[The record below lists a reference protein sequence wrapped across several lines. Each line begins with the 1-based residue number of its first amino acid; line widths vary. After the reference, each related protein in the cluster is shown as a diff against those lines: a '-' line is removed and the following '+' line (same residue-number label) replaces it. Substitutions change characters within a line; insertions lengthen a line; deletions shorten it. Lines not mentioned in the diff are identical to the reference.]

1 MADALLYGDTAAE
14 RADDATVA
22 RGRAGD
28 GSIAIRISAL
38 LTTLRIDC
46 MCSTVSSVDREFW
59 RNVTEQGGYA
69 KAMLGNRDCRIESTY
84 IIDHPVW

>member
-38 LTTLRIDC
+38 LTTLR
-46 MCSTVSSVDREFW
+46 M
-59 RNVTEQGGYA
+59 
-69 KAMLGNRDCRIESTY
+69 
-84 IIDHPVW
+84 